1 MANEWFYIDSALKK
15 DEQIRDLRR
24 DLVFSDDDGFTV
36 PDDVPIVLEYDEEG
50 GTSEEKKWTELW
62 RASGR

>member
-1 MANEWFYIDSALKK
+1 MANEWFYIESTIKK

-36 PDDVPIVLEYDEEG
+36 PDDVPIVNVCELEEDDDDENDVG
-50 GTSEEKKWTELW
+50 VYPGH
-62 RASGR
+62 